1 MGRSE
6 DGLGHLL
13 FERSRR
19 QHDYHFILD
28 ALRAQGTDPPQ
39 PLQSGEQ
46 AFGCILSVPLLRGA
60 RGGFMVPMHAKKR
73 MNAIFEPWLVWSP
86 AFRRLEGLDR
96 LKPGLQAVG
105 SFMVPMHAKKG
116 MEAF

>member
-1 MGRSE
+1 
-6 DGLGHLL
+6 
-13 FERSRR
+13 
-19 QHDYHFILD
+19 
-28 ALRAQGTDPPQ
+28 
-39 PLQSGEQ
+39 GEQ
-46 AFGCILSVPLLRGA
+46 AFGRILSVPLLRGA

-105 SFMVPMHAKKG
+105 SFMVPMHAKKR
-116 MEAF
+116 MEAFHKPEGAAGILPADQSEKSTAGRMPAAPWRRGEFI